1 MRCRPSLLNMHPLL
15 ITILASLPL
24 LATAVA
30 AQTGPPRLSPRA
42 TVYQVGNTELEI
54 SYCRPAVRGRQI
66 WGALVPYDKVWRTGA
81 NEVTTFKTSSDVKI
95 EGKPLAAG
103 TYALVTIPRP
113 DRWTLI
119 FNKDAEQ
126 WGAFDYDEKKDVLRV
141 DVKPVQSNLQERM
154 EFLFD
159 EFNDDSADV
168 VLRWEQVAVP
178 FTVTVD
184 TPKVALAKAE
194 QELAGTPKAGAL
206 TSWARW
212 FQEHGVSQDKALA
225 WEEKALAMPDGGTY
239 WAHAVHARLLAA
251 AGKNA
256 EAKQAAQKALEAAKT
271 YKGAEPITDDMAKL
285 KEQMASWG

>member
-1 MRCRPSLLNMHPLL
+1 MRCRSLLLSLLFAIPLL
-15 ITILASLPL
+15 TSAL
-24 LATAVA
+24 V

-42 TVYQVGNTELEI
+42 SVMQVVGNTELTI

-81 NEVTTFKTSSDVKI
+81 NEVTTFKTTSDVKI

-103 TYALVTIPRP
+103 TYALVTIPRQ
-113 DRWTLI
+113 DRWTLV

-126 WGAFDYDEKKDVLRV
+126 WGAFDYDEKKDVLRI

-194 QELAGTPKAGAL
+194 QELAGTPKPGAL

-212 FQEHGVSQDKALA
+212 FQEHEVSQDQALA
-225 WEEKALAMPDGGTY
+225 WVQKAIAMPDGGTY
-239 WAHAVHARLLAA
+239 WAYAVQARLLAH
-251 AGKNA
+251 AGKAA
-256 EAKQAAQKALEAAKT
+256 EAKQSAQKALEAAKT
-271 YKGAEPITDDMAKL
+271 YKGPEPITDDVAKL

>member
-1 MRCRPSLLNMHPLL
+1 MRCRSLLLSLLFAIPLL
-15 ITILASLPL
+15 TSAL
-24 LATAVA
+24 V

-42 TVYQVGNTELEI
+42 SVMQVVGNTELTI
-54 SYCRPAVRGRQI
+54 SYWRPAVRARQI

-81 NEVTTFKTSSDVKI
+81 NEVTTFKTTSDVKI

-103 TYALVTIPRP
+103 PYALVTIPRQ
-113 DRWTLI
+113 DRWTLV

-168 VLRWEQVAVP
+168 ILRWEQVAGP

-184 TPKVALAKAE
+184 TPKVELAKAE
-194 QELAGTPKAGAL
+194 QEIARTPKPNAL

-212 FQEHGVSQDKALA
+212 FQEHETSQDQALA
-225 WEEKALAMPDGGTY
+225 WVQKAIAMPAGGTY
-239 WAHAVHARLLAA
+239 WAYAVQARLLAH
-251 AGKNA
+251 AGKAA
-256 EAKQAAQKALEAAKT
+256 EAKQSAQKALEAAKT
-271 YKGAEPITDDMAKL
+271 
-285 KEQMASWG
+285 

>member
-1 MRCRPSLLNMHPLL
+1 MPCRSLLLSAL
-15 ITILASLPL
+15 VAASLL
-24 LATAVA
+24 TTAVA
-30 AQTGPPRLSPRA
+30 AQDGPPRLSPRA
-42 TVYQVGNTELEI
+42 TVTQVVGITDLEI

-81 NEVTTFKTSSDVKI
+81 NEVTTFKATTDVKI

-103 TYALVTIPRP
+103 TYALVTIPRQ
-113 DRWTLI
+113 DRWTII

-168 VLRWEQVAVP
+168 VLRWENVAVP

-184 TPKVALAKAE
+184 TPKVAFAKAE
-194 QELAGTPKAGAL
+194 KELAGTPKANAL

-212 FQEHGVSQDKALA
+212 FQEHDASQAEALGWVQKAI
-225 WEEKALAMPDGGTY
+225 AMPEGGTY
-239 WAHAVHARLLAA
+239 WAYAVQARLLAK
-251 AGKNA
+251 AGKA
-256 EAKQAAQKALEAAKT
+256 SEAKQSAQKALEAAKT
-271 YKGAEPITDDMAKL
+271 YKGAEPITDDVAKL
-285 KEQMASWG
+285 QKEMASWG

>member
-1 MRCRPSLLNMHPLL
+1 MRCRSLLLSLLAAVPLL
-15 ITILASLPL
+15 T
-24 LATAVA
+24 TALA
-30 AQTGPPRLSPRA
+30 AQAGPPRLSPRA
-42 TVYQVGNTELEI
+42 SVMQVVGTTELEI

-81 NEVTTFKTSSDVKI
+81 NEVTTFKASTDVKI
-95 EGKPLAAG
+95 EGKPLPAG
-103 TYALVTIPRP
+103 TYALVTIPRQ
-113 DRWTLI
+113 DRWTII

-168 VLRWEQVAVP
+168 VLRWENVAVP

-184 TPKVALAKAE
+184 TPKVALAKA
-194 QELAGTPKAGAL
+194 QRELAATPKASAL

-212 FQEHGVSQDKALA
+212 FQEHDASHAEALA
-225 WEEKALAMPDGGTY
+225 WVQKAIAMPDGGTY
-239 WAHAVHARLLAA
+239 WAYAVQARLLAK
-251 AGKNA
+251 AGKA
-256 EAKQAAQKALEAAKT
+256 SEAKQSAQKALEAAKT
-271 YKGAEPITDDMAKL
+271 YKGDEPITDDVAKL
-285 KEQMASWG
+285 QKEMAGWG

>member
-1 MRCRPSLLNMHPLL
+1 MRCRSLLFSLLVAVPLL
-15 ITILASLPL
+15 T
-24 LATAVA
+24 TALA
-30 AQTGPPRLSPRA
+30 AQAGPPRLSPRA
-42 TVYQVGNTELEI
+42 SVMQVVGNTELEI
-54 SYCRPAVRGRQI
+54 SYGRPAVRGRQI

-81 NEVTTFKTSSDVKI
+81 NEVTTFKTTSDVKI
-95 EGKPLAAG
+95 EGKPLPAG
-103 TYALVTIPRP
+103 TYALVTIPRQ
-113 DRWTLI
+113 DRWTII

-168 VLRWEQVAVP
+168 ILRWENVAVP

-194 QELAGTPKAGAL
+194 AELAGTPKASTL

-212 FQEHGVSQDKALA
+212 FQEHDASQDKALA
-225 WEEKALAMPDGGTY
+225 WVQKAIAMPDGGTY
-239 WAHAVHARLLAA
+239 WAYAVQARLLAK
-251 AGKNA
+251 AGKA
-256 EAKQAAQKALEAAKT
+256 SEAKQSAQKALEAAKT
-271 YKGAEPITDDMAKL
+271 YKGAEPITDDVAKL
-285 KEQMASWG
+285 QKEVASWG